1 MQSNYDYNEQFKDR
15 LKSLPFLAVL
25 FLIAFFVNRVIW
37 IFDKYIVMYIF
48 VAFVSLKF
56 FAIALRCLQLWTQD
70 NQDNKKFVLLLL
82 FLFILLSAFI
92 FDFEIIPKLLAYGSG
107 IETQGSVVELFVTD
121 IKNSHFVVYEFSV
134 DNEVFQKQ
142 QLVSAS
148 FFQTVHSGSTVSIN
162 YLQQNPKVSFLL
174 DLNRLK
180 FGTTGS
186 LFLGFGIFASLYVN
200 EIKDKITLVINN
212 SLHFR
217 KPT

>member
-70 NQDNKKFVLLLL
+70 NKKFVLLLL

-121 IKNSHFVVYEFSV
+121 INNSHFVVYEFSV

-200 EIKDKITLVINN
+200 EIKDKIN
-212 SLHFR
+212 SIIKKRSIFK
-217 KPT
+217 KPA